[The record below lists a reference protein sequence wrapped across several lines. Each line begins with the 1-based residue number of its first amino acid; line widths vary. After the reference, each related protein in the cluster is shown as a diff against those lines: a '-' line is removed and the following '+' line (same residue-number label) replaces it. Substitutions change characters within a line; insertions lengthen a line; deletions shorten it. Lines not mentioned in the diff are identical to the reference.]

1 MTITQCKSIKL
12 TKSFTIDWQ
21 VGLENNMMTSKN
33 IIGTIKV
40 WKNQKRISGSINKK
54 HKLKG
59 VKKLKNTKLF
69 NKKKKLINLE

>member
-12 TKSFTIDWQ
+12 TKTFTIDWQ

-40 WKNQKRISGSINKK
+40 RKNQKRNLSSTNKK

-59 VKKLKNTKLF
+59 MLKQKHN
-69 NKKKKLINLE
+69 N